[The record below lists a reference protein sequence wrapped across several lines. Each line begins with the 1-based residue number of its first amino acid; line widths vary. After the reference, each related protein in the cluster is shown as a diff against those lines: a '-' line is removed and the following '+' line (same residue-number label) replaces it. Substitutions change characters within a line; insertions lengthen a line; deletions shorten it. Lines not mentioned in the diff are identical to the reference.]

1 MEGKT
6 RERILS
12 PIRGGKQSQKTV
24 DQAIELALSES
35 AHLYFLYIVDVDFLG
50 YATVARVKLMVDELR
65 ETGYFAMS
73 MLCDKARARGVENV
87 EALIR
92 EGNIEDVVV
101 SVAKEI
107 HATRLVMG
115 HPVRNP
121 GVKSFTP
128 RKFSKFIETIRESTG
143 LEIHN
148 VE

>member
-1 MEGKT
+1 MESKT
-6 RERILS
+6 REKILS

-24 DQAIELALSES
+24 ERAIELALSES

-73 MLCDKARARGVENV
+73 MLCDRARARGVENV
-87 EALIR
+87 EAMIR
-92 EGNIEDVVV
+92 EGSVEDVVV
-101 SVAKEI
+101 SVAREI

-115 HPVRNP
+115 CPVRNP

-128 RKFSKFIETIRESTG
+128 RKFNRFLEAIRESTG
-143 LEIHN
+143 LEIHK